1 MSLKRTLSIT
11 IPKEEKTIEELIQ
24 HLRYLETPICRST
37 HSEEWR
43 KQQLSETTIRFKK
56 ALQLK
61 EFFNNI
67 AQSETILTDI
77 YKD

>member
-1 MSLKRTLSIT
+1 MSLKRTLTIT

-37 HSEEWR
+37 HTEEWR
-43 KQQLSETTIRFKK
+43 KEQLSETTKRFKK
-56 ALQLK
+56 ALQVK
-61 EFFNNI
+61 EFFNDV
-67 AQSETILTDI
+67 AKSETVFADN

>member
-1 MSLKRTLSIT
+1 MSLKRTLTIT

-37 HSEEWR
+37 HTEEWR
-43 KQQLSETTIRFKK
+43 KEQLSETTKRFKK
-56 ALQLK
+56 ALLVK
-61 EFFNNI
+61 EFFNDV
-67 AQSETILTDI
+67 AKSETVFADN